1 MEIIHHNQMI
11 FDFDSTNISMNLKD
25 FKTTKE
31 RREFL
36 EKELKIKLGNIAK
49 AFVDEEK
56 IIHCENLIGATILP
70 LGVAGPLT
78 IKSLELEVKNYFIPL
93 ATTEGAL
100 VASVSRGCKAI
111 NLSGGATA
119 FVENVGTTRGPV
131 FETSGLKESIKF
143 KRWLE
148 DNFNLLKAEAKK
160 TSAHLNLK
168 KLGTRIIGTY
178 VYVRF
183 YFDTSE
189 AMGMNM
195 ATIASDAIAKYIEQ
209 KTKIKCLSVS
219 GNFCIDKKPAWLNFI
234 SGRGKRV
241 WAEVILKKEAVKEVL
256 RTTPEKF
263 FDIWLAKC
271 MIGSAMSG
279 SLGFNAHFA
288 NIAAAFFAATG
299 QDLAH
304 VVEGSMG
311 VTTCKI
317 LKNGNLYVS
326 VYLPAMMV
334 GIVGGG
340 TKLKTKQESL
350 SIIGAKTSLE
360 LAEVL
365 GGTVLAGEISLL
377 ASLAEG
383 TLAKAH
389 EKLGR

>member
-1 MEIIHHNQMI
+1 MI
-11 FDFDSTNISMNLKD
+11 FDFDATNKYMNLKD

-31 RREFL
+31 RRENM
-36 EKELKIKLGNIAK
+36 EANLKIKLENISK
-49 AFVDEEK
+49 AHVDDEK
-56 IIHCENLIGATILP
+56 TINCENLIGSTSLP
-70 LGVAGPLT
+70 LGVAGPL
-78 IKSLELEVKNYFIPL
+78 KVNNNDFFVPL

-111 NLSGGATA
+111 NMSGGATSY
-119 FVENVGTTRGPV
+119 VENVGVTRGPV
-131 FETSGLKESIKF
+131 FETSGLQESFVF
-143 KRWLE
+143 KKWLK
-148 DNFNLLKAEAKK
+148 DNFELLKMEAEK
-160 TSAHLNLK
+160 TSSYLKLK

-189 AMGMNM
+189 AMGMHM
-195 ATIASDAIAKYIEQ
+195 VTIATDSINRLIET

-219 GNFCIDKKPAWLNFI
+219 GNFCIDKKPAWLNFL
-234 SGRGKRV
+234 SGRGKKV
-241 WAEVILKKEAVKEVL
+241 WADVILKKEVVKEVL
-256 RTTPEKF
+256 KTTPEKF

-288 NIAAAFFAATG
+288 NIVAAFFAATG

-311 VTTCKI
+311 VTTSKV
-317 LKNGNLYVS
+317 LKNGDLYVS
-326 VYLPAMMV
+326 VYLPAVMI
-334 GIVGGG
+334 GTVGGG
-340 TKLKTKQESL
+340 TKLKTKQEAL
-350 SIIGAKTSLE
+350 SIIGVKNSIE

-365 GGTVLAGEISLL
+365 GGAVLAGEISLL

-383 TLAKAH
+383 TLAKTH

>member
-1 MEIIHHNQMI
+1 MI
-11 FDFDSTNISMNLKD
+11 FDFDATNKYMNLKD
-25 FKTTKE
+25 FKTTKD

-36 EKELKIKLGNIAK
+36 EKKLKIKLENISK
-49 AFVDEEK
+49 AHVDDEK
-56 IIHCENLIGATILP
+56 TINCENLIGSTTVP
-70 LGVAGPLT
+70 LGVAG
-78 IKSLELEVKNYFIPL
+78 SLKIQNSEFRIQNYFIPL

-111 NLSGGATA
+111 NLSGGAKT
-119 FVENVGTTRGPV
+119 FVENVGVTRGPV
-131 FETSGLKESIKF
+131 FETSGLQESFVF
-143 KRWLE
+143 KKWLK
-148 DNFNLLKAEAKK
+148 DNFELLKMEAEK
-160 TSAHLNLK
+160 TSSYLK
-168 KLGTRIIGTY
+168 LKELGTRIVGTY

-183 YFDTSE
+183 YFDTDQ

-195 ATIASDAIAKYIEQ
+195 ITIATDSINRLIET

-241 WAEVILKKEAVKEVL
+241 WAEVILRKEVVKEVL
-256 RTTPEKF
+256 KTTPEKF
-263 FDIWLAKC
+263 FEVWLAKC

-288 NIAAAFFAATG
+288 NIVAAFFASTG

-311 VTTCKI
+311 ITTSKV
-317 LKNGNLYVS
+317 LKNGDLYVS
-326 VYLPAMMV
+326 VYLPAVMI
-334 GIVGGG
+334 GTVGGG
-340 TKLKTKQESL
+340 TKLKTKQEAL
-350 SIIGAKTSLE
+350 SIIGAKNSIE

-365 GGTVLAGEISLL
+365 GGAVLAGEISLL

-383 TLAKAH
+383 SLAETH

>member
-1 MEIIHHNQMI
+1 MI
-11 FDFDSTNISMNLKD
+11 YIFNPTNKYMTLKD

-31 RREFL
+31 RREYL
-36 EKELKIKLGNIAK
+36 EKTLNVKLNKIAQIET
-49 AFVDEEK
+49 DEEN
-56 IIHCENLIGATILP
+56 IHCENLIGSTTVP
-70 LGVAGPLT
+70 LGVAG
-78 IKSLELEVKNYFIPL
+78 SLKIQNSEFRIQNYFIPL

-111 NLSGGATA
+111 NLSGGAKT
-119 FVENVGTTRGPV
+119 FVENVGVTRGPV
-131 FETSGLKESIKF
+131 FETSGLQESFVF
-143 KRWLE
+143 KKWLK
-148 DNFNLLKAEAKK
+148 DNFELLKMEAEK
-160 TSAHLNLK
+160 TSSYLKLK
-168 KLGTRIIGTY
+168 KLGTRIVGTY

-183 YFDTSE
+183 YFDTDQ

-195 ATIASDAIAKYIEQ
+195 ITIATDSINRLIET

-241 WAEVILKKEAVKEVL
+241 WAEVILKKEVVKEVL
-256 RTTPEKF
+256 KTTPESF
-263 FDIWLAKC
+263 FEVWLAKC

-288 NIAAAFFAATG
+288 NIVAAFFASTG

-311 VTTCKI
+311 VTTAKI
-317 LKNGNLYVS
+317 LDNGDLYVS
-326 VYLPAMMV
+326 VYLPSVML

-340 TKLKTKQESL
+340 TKLKIKQEAL
-350 SIIGAKTSLE
+350 SIIGTKTSLQ

-365 GGTVLAGEISLL
+365 GGAVLAGEISLL

-383 TLAKAH
+383 SLAETH

>member
-1 MEIIHHNQMI
+1 MI
-11 FDFDSTNISMNLKD
+11 YIFNPTNKYMTLKD

-31 RREFL
+31 RREYL
-36 EKELKIKLGNIAK
+36 EKTLNVKLNKIAQIET
-49 AFVDEEK
+49 DEEN
-56 IIHCENLIGATILP
+56 IHCENLIGSTTVP
-70 LGVAGPLT
+70 LGVAG
-78 IKSLELEVKNYFIPL
+78 SLKIQNSEFRIQNYFIPL

-111 NLSGGATA
+111 NLSGGAKT
-119 FVENVGTTRGPV
+119 FVENVGVTRGPV
-131 FETSGLKESIKF
+131 FETSGLQESFVF
-143 KRWLE
+143 KKWLK
-148 DNFNLLKAEAKK
+148 DNFELLKMEAEK
-160 TSAHLNLK
+160 TSSYLKLK
-168 KLGTRIIGTY
+168 KLGTRIVGTY

-183 YFDTSE
+183 YFDTDQ

-195 ATIASDAIAKYIEQ
+195 ITIATDSINRLIET

-241 WAEVILKKEAVKEVL
+241 WAEVILRKEVVKEVL
-256 RTTPEKF
+256 KTTPEKF
-263 FDIWLAKC
+263 FEVWLAKC

-288 NIAAAFFAATG
+288 NIVAAFFASTG

-311 VTTCKI
+311 VTTAKI
-317 LKNGNLYVS
+317 LDNGDLYVS
-326 VYLPAMMV
+326 VYLPSVML

-340 TKLKTKQESL
+340 TKLKIKQEAL
-350 SIIGAKTSLE
+350 SIIGTKTSLQ

-365 GGTVLAGEISLL
+365 GGAVLAGGISLL

-383 TLAKAH
+383 SLAETH